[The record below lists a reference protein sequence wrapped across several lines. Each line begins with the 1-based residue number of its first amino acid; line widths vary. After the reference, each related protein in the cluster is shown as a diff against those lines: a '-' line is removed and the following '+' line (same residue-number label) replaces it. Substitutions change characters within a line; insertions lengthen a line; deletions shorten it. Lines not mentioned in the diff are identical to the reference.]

1 LVSNSRYLNI
11 FLSYLVTIR
20 IINMVKYC
28 FLLFLVLAT
37 SASLFAQDA
46 FLKDISETQQLSRE
60 VVDLFKKN
68 EIKASFALLTPY
80 WPMPQNELEAIEL
93 KTIKYLNL
101 IEERFGAPIGSLK
114 VKNETIS
121 DVATRETYLI
131 RYENTAIR
139 LIFTYYKNDK
149 GWIVNAFKWDD
160 SFGEEFE

>member
-1 LVSNSRYLNI
+1 MKYL
-11 FLSYLVTIR
+11 S
-20 IINMVKYC
+20 IITLFVLMSTGLLAQEKY
-28 FLLFLVLAT
+28 
-37 SASLFAQDA
+37 
-46 FLKDISETQQLSRE
+46 LKDVQESQELSVK

-80 WPMPQNELEAIEL
+80 WPMPQNELEAIEI

>member
-1 LVSNSRYLNI
+1 MKYL
-11 FLSYLVTIR
+11 S
-20 IINMVKYC
+20 IITLFVLMSTGLIAQEKY
-28 FLLFLVLAT
+28 
-37 SASLFAQDA
+37 
-46 FLKDISETQQLSRE
+46 LKDVQESQELSVK